1 MPSPCV
7 SPSILPRI
15 PHLRNRKAY
24 AVWSAYAL
32 SVLFA
37 AVIIVEVR
45 AGLLFDRHGSRLGFQ
60 GVHHGLDFGDRDSIA
75 HALDAGRGELCGVYA
90 DDLARHIEQRTAA
103 VARVDGGVRLDK
115 GRRDRL
121 ARAVR
126 AGLDRAVQCADD
138 AGRDRL
144 AVAERVADG
153 NHLLSDPQ
161 RGRVAE
167 RRDSDFAARA
177 ARKQAQR
184 HFHDRNIAR
193 RVYAAQ
199 LRLVHLV
206 IDKADRE
213 RGRTLDNV
221 VIREDIQRIRR
232 FLEDNAR
239 AGARRFAQL
248 GAVMAVAVEILLRLL
263 HRNIGD
269 GNHARQC
276 LFRNVC
282 DVGHVNRLSA
292 VRAGVIDRSRPRAA
306 VQRHAEHQA

>member
-1 MPSPCV
+1 MPSPSV

-45 AGLLFDRHGSRLGFQ
+45 AGLLFDRQGSRLGFQ
-60 GVHHGLDFGDRDSIA
+60 GVHHGLDFGDRNSIA
-75 HALDAGRGELCGVYA
+75 HALDAGRGELCGVDT

-144 AVAERVADG
+144 AVAERVADC

-239 AGARRFAQL
+239 TGARRFAQL

-282 DVGHVNRLSA
+282 DVGHMDRPAA

-306 VQRHAEHQA
+306 GQRHAEHQA